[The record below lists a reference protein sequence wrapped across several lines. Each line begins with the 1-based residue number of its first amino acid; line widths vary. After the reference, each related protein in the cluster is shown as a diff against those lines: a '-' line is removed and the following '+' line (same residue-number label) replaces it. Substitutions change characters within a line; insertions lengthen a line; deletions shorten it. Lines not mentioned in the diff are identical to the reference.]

1 MKKKST
7 GERLEFYN
15 FSDVTVEHLHRY
27 AIANDFV
34 KNKVVLDIASGEG
47 YGAYNLSKNALKVIG
62 VDIDEETVFDAQKKY
77 INANL
82 SFKVGTA
89 DKIPVESNTIDV
101 VVSFETIEH
110 HDKHEEMMLEIKRVL
125 KSDGILIM
133 SSPDKEFY
141 SDKTG
146 QNNIFHIKELYF
158 SEFKNLIDSHF
169 KETSYYFQK
178 SHNFSSFVS
187 DENSYN
193 EVAIFSGDNLNIS
206 KNKIE
211 PLYNIVIAA
220 DNEFQKLTTSIFEG
234 SNIKKLET
242 KQIVKMNSLAIH
254 NSLTFKIG
262 KFICYPIFY
271 LLNNKVKKWL
281 KNQFL

>member
-1 MKKKST
+1 MKKKSS

-34 KNKVVLDIASGEG
+34 KNKIVLDIASGEG

-82 SFKVGTA
+82 SFNVGRA

-125 KSDGILIM
+125 KFDGILIM

-141 SDKTG
+141 SDRTG
-146 QNNIFHIKELYF
+146 QNNIFHVKELNF
-158 SEFKNLIDSHF
+158 SEFRNLIDSHF
-169 KETSYYFQK
+169 KETLYYFQK
-178 SHNFSSFVS
+178 SYNFSSFIS
-187 DENSYN
+187 DEKSYN
-193 EVAIFSGDNLNIS
+193 EVVIFSGDNLNVS

-211 PLYNIVIAA
+211 PLYNIAIAS
-220 DNEFQKLTTSIFEG
+220 NNQFQNLTTSIFEG

-242 KQIVKMNSLAIH
+242 KQIIKMNSLAIH
-254 NSLTFKIG
+254 NTLTFKIG
-262 KFICYPIFY
+262 KFICYPFFI
-271 LLNNKVKKWL
+271 LKSIISKKAT
-281 KNQFL
+281 K